1 MMDLL
6 SILKVAIPIAGSILL
21 DENISPIKQENPYR
35 PIIKDAIDTTVKV
48 LDSSSIDT
56 KPIKCNQSQ
65 SIEKTPFEIAKCKKY
80 KYMF

>member
-1 MMDLL
+1 MIDLM

-48 LDSSSIDT
+48 LDASSKDS
-56 KPIKCNQSQ
+56 KPIRYNQSQ
-65 SIEKTPFEIAKCKKY
+65 SIEQTPFEIAKCRNY
-80 KYMF
+80 KYTF

>member
-48 LDSSSIDT
+48 LDSSNIDT
-56 KPIKCNQSQ
+56 KPIRYNQSQ
-65 SIEKTPFEIAKCKKY
+65 SIEKTPFEIVKCKKY

>member
-1 MMDLL
+1 MIDLM

-48 LDSSSIDT
+48 LDASSKDP
-56 KPIKCNQSQ
+56 KPIRYNQSQ
-65 SIEKTPFEIAKCKKY
+65 SAETTPFEIARCKSY
-80 KYMF
+80 KYTY